1 MSDSIW
7 RPSAPLENLRRRAS
21 LLADIRRFFSE
32 RHVLEME
39 VPILSRRAT
48 SDPHIDS
55 IVAECSGAPAFL
67 ATSPEFGLKRLLA
80 AGMGD
85 CYYLGKAFRDGE
97 AGGRHNPEFT
107 MLEWYRVGWD
117 DHRLMIEVGEF
128 LSWVLKLSRV
138 RSYSYRALFLQHL
151 DVDPH
156 RASLEELKAVV
167 ARVLELSFEP
177 AGRDECL
184 DLLMSHH
191 IEPHM
196 DGDGDGDGERGIT
209 LVYDFPATQAAL
221 ARVEEDELGVP
232 VARRFEAYVGGMEL
246 ANGYWEL
253 TDAAEQLRR
262 FEADHR
268 YREDNRKAVN
278 PFEERLVQALEAGMP
293 NCAGVALGV
302 DRLLML
308 ACGAARIED
317 VIAFPVARA

>member
-1 MSDSIW
+1 MSESNW
-7 RPSAPLENLRRRAS
+7 RPTAPLENLRRRAT

-32 RHVLEME
+32 RQVLEME

-55 IVAECSGAPAFL
+55 IVADCSGNAAYL

-85 CYYLGKAFRDGE
+85 CYYLGKAFRNGE
-97 AGGRHNPEFT
+97 AGVRHNPEFT

-117 DHRLMIEVGEF
+117 DHRLMIEVGEL
-128 LSWVLKLSRV
+128 LSWLLRISKV

-156 RASLEELKAVV
+156 RASFEELKATV
-167 ARVLELSFEP
+167 AKVLELSFEP

-191 IEPHM
+191 IEPNM
-196 DGDGDGDGERGIT
+196 GEGIS

-221 ARVEEDELGVP
+221 ARVEDDELGVP

-253 TDAAEQLRR
+253 TDAPEQLRR

-268 YREDNRKAVN
+268 YREDNHKPIH
-278 PFEERLVQALEAGMP
+278 PFEERLVEALEAGMP
-293 NCAGVALGV
+293 DCAGVALGV

-308 ACGAARIED
+308 ASGASRIDE
-317 VIAFPVARA
+317 VIAFPIERA

>member
-1 MSDSIW
+1 MSETLW
-7 RPSAPLENLRRRAS
+7 RPAAPLDNLRRRAT

-32 RHVLEME
+32 RQVLEME
-39 VPILSRRAT
+39 VPILSRCAT

-55 IVAECSGAPAFL
+55 IVADCSGAPAFL
-67 ATSPEFGLKRLLA
+67 ATSPEFGLKRLVA
-80 AGMGD
+80 AGIGD
-85 CYYLGKAFRDGE
+85 CYYLGKAFRNGE

-117 DHRLMIEVGEF
+117 DHRLMIEVGEL
-128 LSWVLKLSRV
+128 LSWLLQISRV

-156 RASLEELKAVV
+156 RASFEELKAVV
-167 ARVLELSFEP
+167 ARVLEISFEP

-191 IEPHM
+191 IEPNM
-196 DGDGDGDGERGIT
+196 DGADEPVIT
-209 LVYDFPATQAAL
+209 LVYDFPASQAAL

-232 VARRFEAYVGGMEL
+232 VARRFEAYAGGMEL

-253 TDAAEQLRR
+253 TDAQEQQRR
-262 FEADHR
+262 FEADQR
-268 YREDNRKAVN
+268 YREQSGKPVR
-278 PFEERLVQALEAGMP
+278 PFEGRLVQALAAGMP
-293 NCAGVALGV
+293 GCAGVALGV

-308 ACGAARIED
+308 ACGAARIDE
-317 VIAFPVARA
+317 VIAFPIERA

>member
-1 MSDSIW
+1 MSDISLW
-7 RPSAPLENLRRRAS
+7 QPTAPLDNLRRRAT

-32 RHVLEME
+32 RQVLEME

-55 IVAECSGAPAFL
+55 ITADCSGAPAFL

-80 AGMGD
+80 SGMGD
-85 CYYLGKAFRDGE
+85 CYYLGKAFRNGE

-128 LSWVLKLSRV
+128 LSWVLNISRV
-138 RSYSYRALFLQHL
+138 CSYSYRALFLKFL
-151 DVDPH
+151 DIDPH

-177 AGRDECL
+177 ANRDECL

-191 IEPHM
+191 IEPNM
-196 DGDGDGDGERGIT
+196 DSSDERGIT
-209 LVYDFPATQAAL
+209 LVYDFPASQAAL
-221 ARVEEDELGVP
+221 ARVEHDELGAP
-232 VARRFEAYVGGMEL
+232 VARRFEAYVAGMEL

-253 TDAAEQLRR
+253 TDAAEQQRR
-262 FEADHR
+262 FEADQK
-268 YREDNRKAVN
+268 YRAENAKSVN
-278 PFEERLVQALEAGMP
+278 PFEERLVEALAAGMP
-293 NCAGVALGV
+293 ACAGVALGV

-308 ACGAARIED
+308 ACGAERIDE
-317 VIAFPVARA
+317 VIAFPIERA

>member
-1 MSDSIW
+1 MSESNW
-7 RPSAPLENLRRRAS
+7 RPTAPLENLRRRAT

-32 RHVLEME
+32 RQVLEME
-39 VPILSRRAT
+39 VPTLSRRAT

-55 IVAECSGAPAFL
+55 IVADCSGNAAYL

-85 CYYLGKAFRDGE
+85 CYYLGKAFRNGE

-117 DHRLMIEVGEF
+117 DHRLMIEVGEL
-128 LSWVLKLSRV
+128 LSWLLRISKV

-156 RASLEELKAVV
+156 RASFEELKATV
-167 ARVLELSFEP
+167 AKVLELSFEP

-191 IEPHM
+191 IEPNM
-196 DGDGDGDGERGIT
+196 GEGIS

-221 ARVEEDELGVP
+221 ARVEDDELGVP

-253 TDAAEQLRR
+253 TDAPEQLRR

-268 YREDNRKAVN
+268 YREDNHKPVH
-278 PFEERLVQALEAGMP
+278 PFEERLVEALEAGMP
-293 NCAGVALGV
+293 DCAGVALGV

-308 ACGAARIED
+308 ASGASRIDE
-317 VIAFPVARA
+317 VIAFPIERA

>member
-1 MSDSIW
+1 MSESLW
-7 RPSAPLENLRRRAS
+7 RPTAPLENLRRRAT

-32 RHVLEME
+32 RQVLEME
-39 VPILSRRAT
+39 VPLLSRRAT

-55 IVAECSGAPAFL
+55 ITAGCSGAPAFL
-67 ATSPEFGLKRLLA
+67 ATSPEFGLKRLVA
-80 AGMGD
+80 AGIGD
-85 CYYLGKAFRDGE
+85 CYYLGKAFRNGE

-107 MLEWYRVGWD
+107 MLEWYRLGWD
-117 DHRLMIEVGEF
+117 DHRLMIEVGEL
-128 LSWVLKLSRV
+128 LSHVLRISRV
-138 RSYSYRALFLQHL
+138 RSYSYRSLFLQHL

-191 IEPHM
+191 IEPRM
-196 DGDGDGDGERGIT
+196 DGDGQPGIT
-209 LVYDFPATQAAL
+209 LVYDFPASQAAL
-221 ARVEEDELGVP
+221 ARVEDDELEVP

-253 TDAAEQLRR
+253 TDAPEQLRR
-262 FEADHR
+262 FEADRR
-268 YREDNRKAVN
+268 YREDNDKPVY

-293 NCAGVALGV
+293 DCAGVALGV

-308 ACGAARIED
+308 ACGAGRIEE
-317 VIAFPVARA
+317 VIAFPVERA

>member
-1 MSDSIW
+1 MSDAIW
-7 RPSAPLENLRRRAS
+7 QPSAPLQNLRRRAT

-32 RHVLEME
+32 RQVLEME

-55 IVAECSGAPAFL
+55 ITAECGGETAYL
-67 ATSPEFGLKRLLA
+67 ATSPEFGLKRLVA
-80 AGMGD
+80 AGIGD
-85 CYYLGKAFRDGE
+85 CYYLGKAFRNGE

-107 MLEWYRVGWD
+107 MLEWYRMGWD

-128 LSWVLKLSRV
+128 LSHILKISKV
-138 RSYSYRALFLQHL
+138 HSYSYRALFLQQL
-151 DVDPH
+151 GVDPH
-156 RASLEELKAVV
+156 RASFEELKATV
-167 ARVLELSFEP
+167 AKVLELSFEP

-191 IEPHM
+191 IEPGM
-196 DGDGDGDGERGIT
+196 DEGIT

-221 ARVEEDELGVP
+221 ARVEDDELGVP

-253 TDAAEQLRR
+253 TDAPEQQRR
-262 FEADHR
+262 FEADR
-268 YREDNRKAVN
+268 CYREDHGGPVY
-278 PFEERLVQALEAGMP
+278 PYEDRLVQALEAGMP
-293 NCAGVALGV
+293 DCAGVALGV

-308 ACGAARIED
+308 ACGAGRIED
-317 VIAFPVARA
+317 VIAFPIERA

>member
-1 MSDSIW
+1 MSECLW
-7 RPSAPLENLRRRAS
+7 QPSAPLDNLRRRAT

-32 RHVLEME
+32 RQVLEME

-55 IVAECSGAPAFL
+55 ITADCSGAPAFL

-85 CYYLGKAFRDGE
+85 CYYLGKAFRNGE

-128 LSWVLKLSRV
+128 LSWVLNISRV
-138 RSYSYRALFLQHL
+138 CSYSYRALFLKFV
-151 DVDPH
+151 DIDPH

-177 AGRDECL
+177 ADRDECL

-191 IEPHM
+191 IEPNM
-196 DGDGDGDGERGIT
+196 DSSGERGIT
-209 LVYDFPATQAAL
+209 LVYDFPASQAAL
-221 ARVEEDELGVP
+221 ARVEDDELGAP
-232 VARRFEAYVGGMEL
+232 VARRFEAYVAGMEL

-253 TDAAEQLRR
+253 TDTAEQQRR
-262 FEADHR
+262 FEADQE
-268 YREDNRKAVN
+268 YRAQHGKSVN
-278 PFEERLVQALEAGMP
+278 PYEERLVEALASGMP
-293 NCAGVALGV
+293 DCAGVALGV

-308 ACGAARIED
+308 ACEAERIDE
-317 VIAFPVARA
+317 VIAFPIERA